1 MEIIIPVIGGL
12 ALFLYGMNVM
22 SEGLQKVAGRRL
34 QSYIEIFTKNRFIG
48 VIVGCVVTMIIQ
60 SSSATTVMV
69 VGFVNAGIMTLPQ
82 SVGIIIGA
90 NLGTTIT
97 GQIIALNITE
107 FAPVAIAIGVVFWL
121 FSKKK
126 KVKDLSEILIGF
138 GILFMGMGMMS
149 GGLKPLSNI
158 YWFKNGVLILN
169 NPYLGMP
176 IEIVLTTIVQSS
188 SASIGLLEALGKT
201 GLINMNQA
209 FPLLFGSNIGTTTTA
224 LISSMGAGKNA
235 KRAAFIHFLFNFIG
249 TVIFML
255 FLRIPVQR
263 FVVWATPG
271 DVAKQI
277 ANSHTLFNFINI
289 IIQFPFS
296 NLLVKASYFFVKG
309 EDENTGVVSKY
320 LDERILETP
329 TIAVSQ
335 AHKEVVRM
343 GHMVFDNLEN
353 IIKYFNIRN
362 ENTANE
368 IRKIESNIDK
378 LEKEIIEYIV
388 KLSSKNISDS
398 EKKHMFILIDS
409 VNDFERIGDHIENI
423 CELLEQLAD
432 EGTEFSET
440 AIIEFEKIS
449 TLAKKAVK
457 YSLETLENNDLEKA
471 EEVIEIEKEIDRIEK
486 KYRRNHIIRINSG
499 LCRPSAGVAFI
510 DILGNIERISD
521 HAENISNYKLKG

>member
-1 MEIIIPVIGGL
+1 MGRVYSGARVGGEQGEGSRGQNL
-12 ALFLYGMNVM
+12 AVD
-22 SEGLQKVAGRRL
+22 E
-34 QSYIEIFTKNRFIG
+34 
-48 VIVGCVVTMIIQ
+48 
-60 SSSATTVMV
+60 
-69 VGFVNAGIMTLPQ
+69 
-82 SVGIIIGA
+82 
-90 NLGTTIT
+90 
-97 GQIIALNITE
+97 
-107 FAPVAIAIGVVFWL
+107 
-121 FSKKK
+121 
-126 KVKDLSEILIGF
+126 D
-138 GILFMGMGMMS
+138 
-149 GGLKPLSNI
+149 
-158 YWFKNGVLILN
+158 
-169 NPYLGMP
+169 
-176 IEIVLTTIVQSS
+176 
-188 SASIGLLEALGKT
+188 
-201 GLINMNQA
+201 
-209 FPLLFGSNIGTTTTA
+209 
-224 LISSMGAGKNA
+224 
-235 KRAAFIHFLFNFIG
+235 RA
-249 TVIFML
+249 
-255 FLRIPVQR
+255 
-263 FVVWATPG
+263 
-271 DVAKQI
+271 VAKQI

-457 YSLETLENNDLEKA
+457 YSLETLENNDLEKV
-471 EEVIEIEKEIDRIEK
+471 EEVIEIGAEIGRA
-486 KYRRNHIIRINSG
+486 H
-499 LCRPSAGVAFI
+499 V
-510 DILGNIERISD
+510 
-521 HAENISNYKLKG
+521 

>member
-1 MEIIIPVIGGL
+1 
-12 ALFLYGMNVM
+12 
-22 SEGLQKVAGRRL
+22 
-34 QSYIEIFTKNRFIG
+34 
-48 VIVGCVVTMIIQ
+48 
-60 SSSATTVMV
+60 
-69 VGFVNAGIMTLPQ
+69 
-82 SVGIIIGA
+82 
-90 NLGTTIT
+90 
-97 GQIIALNITE
+97 
-107 FAPVAIAIGVVFWL
+107 
-121 FSKKK
+121 
-126 KVKDLSEILIGF
+126 
-138 GILFMGMGMMS
+138 
-149 GGLKPLSNI
+149 
-158 YWFKNGVLILN
+158 
-169 NPYLGMP
+169 
-176 IEIVLTTIVQSS
+176 
-188 SASIGLLEALGKT
+188 
-201 GLINMNQA
+201 
-209 FPLLFGSNIGTTTTA
+209 
-224 LISSMGAGKNA
+224 
-235 KRAAFIHFLFNFIG
+235 
-249 TVIFML
+249 
-255 FLRIPVQR
+255 
-263 FVVWATPG
+263 
-271 DVAKQI
+271 
-277 ANSHTLFNFINI
+277 
-289 IIQFPFS
+289 
-296 NLLVKASYFFVKG
+296 
-309 EDENTGVVSKY
+309 
-320 LDERILETP
+320 
-329 TIAVSQ
+329 
-335 AHKEVVRM
+335 M

-510 DILGNIERISD
+510 DILGNIERIKSERND
-521 HAENISNYKLKG
+521 NG

>member
-1 MEIIIPVIGGL
+1 MDIIIPVIGGL

-107 FAPVAIAIGVVFWL
+107 FAPIAIAIGVVFWL

-249 TVIFML
+249 TIIFML

-289 IIQFPFS
+289 KI
-296 NLLVKASYFFVKG
+296 G
-309 EDENTGVVSKY
+309 
-320 LDERILETP
+320 R
-329 TIAVSQ
+329 
-335 AHKEVVRM
+335 AHV
-343 GHMVFDNLEN
+343 
-353 IIKYFNIRN
+353 
-362 ENTANE
+362 
-368 IRKIESNIDK
+368 
-378 LEKEIIEYIV
+378 
-388 KLSSKNISDS
+388 
-398 EKKHMFILIDS
+398 
-409 VNDFERIGDHIENI
+409 
-423 CELLEQLAD
+423 
-432 EGTEFSET
+432 
-440 AIIEFEKIS
+440 
-449 TLAKKAVK
+449 
-457 YSLETLENNDLEKA
+457 
-471 EEVIEIEKEIDRIEK
+471 
-486 KYRRNHIIRINSG
+486 
-499 LCRPSAGVAFI
+499 
-510 DILGNIERISD
+510 
-521 HAENISNYKLKG
+521 